1 MDENIKTYRIG
12 NELKVFWPILTN
24 GEEESLSGRR
34 ISLFLTDPLNVVHKI
49 ERFGTEGN
57 AVVWVFPGEEQK
69 LTGLYTLTL
78 FENLGGAHQTAT
90 DCVKAFRLVKYSNEI
105 PSSMQVEE
113 LPLASTNM
121 DVGIRGLSAYE
132 IAVNYGYEGSEEQW
146 AQEFNTVL
154 TSTQI
159 VTEAVER
166 AEHVLERTEELF
178 HDLSDIQQAEL
189 QRVENEGQ
197 RQQNEQTRQQQEQQ
211 RATTF
216 ATNEQ
221 ARQQSFTQAQQQRQQ
236 AFETAEQQRGQTFTT
251 NETQR
256 GQTFTAN
263 ERERESSFTE
273 NEQARQQTFETN
285 EQQRESGYHD
295 FITDIETAEGQRADA
310 EAVRAQNEQER
321 QQNEAARTTNEG
333 ERQRGEASRVE
344 NEAVRRSQENNRVSN
359 ETQRQEA
366 EVLRERNEQL
376 RVQQDTVIAEA
387 ERLRAQAELQRGRN
401 ETDRMTAEV
410 ARERAKQ
417 QMLADVAAAIADFN
431 RTRVVLQTQ
440 ATVEINP
447 NVLNLW
453 SSPMAALTITFA
465 AGDSRYA
472 DEYKIQFQCPSD
484 AATDLHL
491 PSSLKWVDDEPLEPE
506 AGFIYQI
513 SVIDN
518 LALYAGW
525 EAQSE

>member
-90 DCVKAFRLVKYSNEI
+90 DSVKAFRLVRHSNEI

-146 AQEFNTVL
+146 VAEFNTVL
-154 TSTQI
+154 SSTEI
-159 VTEAVER
+159 ITEAVER
-166 AEHVLERTEELF
+166 AEHVLARTEELF
-178 HDLSDIQQAEL
+178 NDLSDIQQAEL

-197 RQQNEQTRQQQEQQ
+197 RQQNEQARQEQEQARAATFADNEQQ
-211 RATTF
+211 RG
-216 ATNEQ
+216 
-221 ARQQSFTQAQQQRQQ
+221 QSFTKAQQQRQQ
-236 AFETAEQQRGQTFTT
+236 AFETAEQQRGQTFT
-251 NETQR
+251 
-256 GQTFTAN
+256 A
-263 ERERESSFTE
+263 
-273 NEQARQQTFETN
+273 NEQARQHAFETN

-295 FITDIETAEGQRADA
+295 FITDIETAEGQRGNA
-310 EAVRAQNEQER
+310 ESQRME
-321 QQNEAARTTNEG
+321 NEADRQAKETERRQYESARQEY
-333 ERQRGEASRVE
+333 
-344 NEAVRRSQENNRVSN
+344 EAVRRERETIRYTQEQERVSK
-359 ETQRQEA
+359 ETQRG
-366 EVLRERNEQL
+366 
-376 RVQQDTVIAEA
+376 
-387 ERLRAQAELQRGRN
+387 QAELQRERNENLRVRRDNAIAQAEQLRVNAEQQRIQN
-401 ETDRMTAEV
+401 ETDRMEAEA
-410 ARERAKQ
+410 ARELASQ
-417 QMLADVAAAIADFN
+417 QALTQIATAINDWN
-431 RTRVVLQTQ
+431 RTRVVEQTLW
-440 ATVEINP
+440 TVEIQP
-447 NVLNLW
+447 NVKNIW
-453 SSPMAALTITFA
+453 AQPMAELTITFA
-465 AGDSRYA
+465 EGVAGYDN
-472 DEYKIQFQCPSD
+472 EYIIQFQCPSN
-484 AATDLHL
+484 AGTDLHL
-491 PSSLKWVDDEPLEPE
+491 PASLKWVDDEPLEPE

-518 LALYAGW
+518 LAVYAGW
-525 EAQSE
+525 EAQIE

>member
-34 ISLFLTDPLNVVHKI
+34 ISLFLTDPLKVVHKI
-49 ERFGTEGN
+49 ERFGTDGN

-105 PSSMQVEE
+105 PSSMQPEE

-132 IAVNYGYEGSEEQW
+132 IAVNHGYEGSEEQW

-154 TSTQI
+154 SSTEI
-159 VTEAVER
+159 ITEAVER

-178 HDLSDIQQAEL
+178 NDLSDIQQAEL

-211 RATTF
+211 RTTTF

-236 AFETAEQQRGQTFTT
+236 AFETAEQQRGQTFT
-251 NETQR
+251 
-256 GQTFTAN
+256 A
-263 ERERESSFTE
+263 
-273 NEQARQQTFETN
+273 NEQARQHAFETN

-295 FITDIETAEGQRADA
+295 FITDIETAEGQRGNA
-310 EAVRAQNEQER
+310 ESQRME
-321 QQNEAARTTNEG
+321 NEADRQAKETERRQYESARQEY
-333 ERQRGEASRVE
+333 
-344 NEAVRRSQENNRVSN
+344 EAVRRERETIRYTQEQERVSK
-359 ETQRQEA
+359 ETQRG
-366 EVLRERNEQL
+366 
-376 RVQQDTVIAEA
+376 
-387 ERLRAQAELQRGRN
+387 QAELQRERNENLRVRRDNAIAQAEQLRVNAEQQRIQN
-401 ETDRMTAEV
+401 ETDRMEAEA
-410 ARERAKQ
+410 ARELASQ
-417 QMLADVAAAIADFN
+417 QALTQIATAINDWN
-431 RTRVVLQTQ
+431 RTRVVEQTLG
-440 ATVEINP
+440 TVEIQP
-447 NVLNLW
+447 NVKNIW
-453 SSPMAALTITFA
+453 AQPMAELTITFA
-465 AGDSRYA
+465 EGVAGYDN
-472 DEYKIQFQCPSD
+472 EYIIQFQCPSN
-484 AATDLHL
+484 AGTDLHL
-491 PSSLKWVDDEPLEPE
+491 PASLKWVDDEPLEPE